1 MRSLRGIASERVL
14 WLRPRSSAHS
24 HLPYNVTPE
33 QALSHPEVQRR
44 VDISLRNLLALTD
57 KFLVA
62 ITSSVDQIPYVL
74 QPHPARPSHE
84 GGGREGAAGSALQPE
99 EGAQ

>member
-1 MRSLRGIASERVL
+1 MCVHAILLLDEEFKGEDLRRGGHGRGTLADTLSL
-14 WLRPRSSAHS
+14 SAHS

-44 VDISLRNLLALTD
+44 LDISLRSLLAVTD

-62 ITSSVDQIPYVL
+62 IISSVDQIPYVQ
-74 QPHPARPSHE
+74 QPRPAQ
-84 GGGREGAAGSALQPE
+84 AWL
-99 EGAQ
+99 

>member
-1 MRSLRGIASERVL
+1 MCVHEILLLEEEFTREDLRRGGHGRGTLANTLSF
-14 WLRPRSSAHS
+14 SAHS

-44 VDISLRNLLALTD
+44 LDISLRSLLAVTD

-62 ITSSVDQIPYVL
+62 IISSVDQIP
-74 QPHPARPSHE
+74 
-84 GGGREGAAGSALQPE
+84 
-99 EGAQ
+99 

>member
-1 MRSLRGIASERVL
+1 MCVHEILLLDEEFKGEDLRRGGHGRGTLADTLSL
-14 WLRPRSSAHS
+14 SAHS

-44 VDISLRNLLALTD
+44 LDISLRSLLAMTD

-62 ITSSVDQIPYVL
+62 IISSVDQIP
-74 QPHPARPSHE
+74 
-84 GGGREGAAGSALQPE
+84 
-99 EGAQ
+99 